1 MRPPILCPLL
11 SCLESVTSLPSCP
24 TATHRGR
31 GASAAW
37 TLPVESRSVR
47 AMRPDLQAPQTW
59 SGARHRSEIDHAAL
73 AFSGDFFRCA
83 DCIPSITILVMP
95 QPPSSTGS
103 FVYSRGTNSWLYL
116 LCYYTAAQSVNQSGL
131 APRGS
136 VGSVCEGRVD
146 VHALMLCSSHC
157 LAGQGVKLLFRSLSC
172 PNVSGQIESAKLH
185 WGKHP
190 YIVSTAS
197 PRCRSWLSPTR
208 AQRTDGPGQ
217 ECRR

>member
-73 AFSGDFFRCA
+73 AFSGDFLPVRGLHPQHHHSRHASAAIEHWFVRVFAWHEQLVVPALLLHSGAERKSERSCA
-83 DCIPSITILVMP
+83 ARINRLCV
-95 QPPSSTGS
+95 
-103 FVYSRGTNSWLYL
+103 RG
-116 LCYYTAAQSVNQSGL
+116 QS
-131 APRGS
+131 
-136 VGSVCEGRVD
+136 
-146 VHALMLCSSHC
+146 
-157 LAGQGVKLLFRSLSC
+157 
-172 PNVSGQIESAKLH
+172 
-185 WGKHP
+185 
-190 YIVSTAS
+190 
-197 PRCRSWLSPTR
+197 
-208 AQRTDGPGQ
+208 
-217 ECRR
+217 